1 VKHSKCL
8 FPNAA
13 YFANIVDCIR
23 ASTMLKIAVLMY
35 LGRTFPGR
43 FPEIPSCST
52 FYWKANM
59 NIFRSIIVVLLTLT
73 ASSFAQTSPTPTGG
87 AQMALASALPTGGD
101 DRYRIGL
108 QDVLTVQVFRHP
120 ELTITAPVNP
130 NGTIFLF
137 RLEQPVVALCK
148 TERELAADIAAA
160 YKVKYLRDPQVNVV
174 VSEQKSQSMSV
185 IGAVEKPG
193 TFFLNRRVQLLSL
206 LALAGGPN
214 KESGTRLMVVR
225 AGSTSN
231 CRSNDETG
239 SAMDEPALMGF
250 KIRDVQEGKKTLWMQ
265 PGDVVSVLDADMVY
279 VYGNVVKPGELKVRE
294 PITLTQAIASSEGL
308 KPATEKDKV
317 RILRQKADSIEREE
331 ILVDLAAV
339 EKGKAKD
346 PYLEPNDIVAVSKDK
361 AKDIFLSIRTAITNG
376 IPTVLSRGI
385 PVP

>member
-1 VKHSKCL
+1 
-8 FPNAA
+8 
-13 YFANIVDCIR
+13 
-23 ASTMLKIAVLMY
+23 
-35 LGRTFPGR
+35 
-43 FPEIPSCST
+43 
-52 FYWKANM
+52 
-59 NIFRSIIVVLLTLT
+59 
-73 ASSFAQTSPTPTGG
+73 
-87 AQMALASALPTGGD
+87 
-101 DRYRIGL
+101 
-108 QDVLTVQVFRHP
+108 
-120 ELTITAPVNP
+120 
-130 NGTIFLF
+130 
-137 RLEQPVVALCK
+137 
-148 TERELAADIAAA
+148 
-160 YKVKYLRDPQVNVV
+160 
-174 VSEQKSQSMSV
+174 
-185 IGAVEKPG
+185 
-193 TFFLNRRVQLLSL
+193 
-206 LALAGGPN
+206 
-214 KESGTRLMVVR
+214 
-225 AGSTSN
+225 
-231 CRSNDETG
+231 
-239 SAMDEPALMGF
+239 MGF